1 MDEKKQI
8 EEMAQVIDDAS
19 EFTIEGITN
28 AIIKCKIVGIK
39 LAAKLYNAGYRK
51 QNEWI
56 SVDERLPESGVHCLL
71 CCDIKR
77 IDGTHRQYVCDGFH
91 AERWKISASGV
102 DDDCVTEYNEEDD
115 EYYISK
121 GWYEVIKNWE
131 EYTSIAIDDTVT
143 HWMPLP
149 EPPKKGGAE

>member
-1 MDEKKQI
+1 MIDNEILELTKTICRVTQACHGVCNPTNKCNAYKYAKRVI
-8 EEMAQVIDDAS
+8 E
-19 EFTIEGITN
+19 
-28 AIIKCKIVGIK
+28 
-39 LAAKLYNAGYRK
+39 AGYEPK
-51 QNEWI
+51 NEWI

-77 IDGTHRQYVCDGFH
+77 IDGTHSQYVCDGFH
-91 AERWKISASGV
+91 AERWKIPASGV

-115 EYYISK
+115 EYYINE
-121 GWYEVIKNWE
+121 GWYEVIKNWD

-149 EPPKKGGAE
+149 KPPKGE

>member
-1 MDEKKQI
+1 MARCEECVHYKLCVDTETRHLKIILAGDKAERCKQ
-8 EEMAQVIDDAS
+8 
-19 EFTIEGITN
+19 FTPTADVVPKSG
-28 AIIKCKIVGIK
+28 
-39 LAAKLYNAGYRK
+39 
-51 QNEWI
+51 WI
-56 SVDERLPESGVHCLL
+56 SVDERLPENGVHCLL

-77 IDGTHRQYVCDGFH
+77 IDGTHSQYVCDGYH

-115 EYYISK
+115 EYYINE

-131 EYTSIAIDDTVT
+131 EYTSVAIDDTVT

-149 EPPKKGGAE
+149 EPPKGE